1 MAIIGKDDALAK
13 LKAIVG
19 DNQTDEAITL
29 MEDISDTYD
38 DFDSRLSD
46 TTDWHQRYEDNDREW
61 RQRYTDRF
69 MKGSPDED
77 EDDEDEEEKPKLMTR
92 FEDLFTVKEK

>member
-13 LKAIVG
+13 LQAIVG
-19 DNQTDEAITL
+19 DNKTDEAIAL

-38 DFDSRLSD
+38 DYNSKLSD
-46 TTDWHQRYEDNDREW
+46 TTDWHQKYEDNDREW

>member
-13 LKAIVG
+13 LQAIVG
-19 DNQTDEAITL
+19 DNKTDEVITL
-29 MEDISDTYD
+29 IEDISDTYD
-38 DFDSRLSD
+38 DYNARLSD
-46 TTDWHQRYEDNDREW
+46 TTDWHQKYEDNDREW

-69 MKGSPDED
+69 MKGSSEEDE
-77 EDDEDEEEKPKLMTR
+77 EDDEEEPKLMTR